1 VSGHSE
7 GRPLQDAKLPSEN
20 TSQLVSAPQIGHG
33 SAADTRIHS
42 ASQFFVGTIRV
53 SAARYVADAV
63 PEATLEFC
71 GFSRR
76 KRAQL
81 AREVMLSVTLVAY
94 CP

>member
-1 VSGHSE
+1 
-7 GRPLQDAKLPSEN
+7 LQDAKLPSEN

-53 SAARYVADAV
+53 IAARYVADAV
-63 PEATLEFC
+63 PGKAREFR

-76 KRAQL
+76 KRAL
-81 AREVMLSVTLVAY
+81 LGREVMLFVTLVAY